1 MARSNS
7 FFGIRRGQAMG
18 MVFSHGQD
26 GWGNAQQITRALPE
40 SVANPRTASQQYS
53 RMIASSVAKSY
64 AVLKPLADHSTEG
77 VSYGQQCMN
86 AFLRRNN
93 AIARQNEI
101 STRGYAVYSQE
112 DGVVFEGCQLAKGT
126 LPKSENW
133 ATTDVNEFECATL
146 PKVVQ
151 MLGESEKDVCAAL
164 GFENVGDVNTFVA
177 LLGSPSEQ
185 EYMLNG
191 YQVYGTP
198 ILAYV
203 RLKLKK
209 APTSSS
215 VTTKANF
222 DALFDYSDSDGIQ
235 LTITTGENDRIA
247 AIKIAVETALAENGY
262 DCQFFCE
269 VMSHTTAEGWKR
281 SNAFFALHAN
291 ENIAY
296 PEKDQALDSYPVGTQ
311 KILNGAGM

>member
-1 MARSNS
+1 
-7 FFGIRRGQAMG
+7 MG

-53 RMIASSVAKSY
+53 RMIASTVAKSY

-77 VSYGQQCMN
+77 VSYGQQSMN

-93 AIARQNEI
+93 AIARQNGT
-101 STRGYAVYSQE
+101 STRGWAVYHQE
-112 DGVVFEGCQLAKGT
+112 DGVVFQYCQLAKGT

-133 ATTDVNEFECATL
+133 DVSVEADFECAYL
-146 PKVVQ
+146 SKVIQ
-151 MLGESEKDVCAAL
+151 MLGESEKDICAAL

-177 LLGSPSEQ
+177 LLGSPSED

-191 YQVYGTP
+191 FQVYQTP

-222 DALFDYSDSDGIQ
+222 DALFDYSDSDGIA

-247 AIKIAVETALAENGY
+247 SIKIAVETALAENGY
-262 DCQFFCE
+262 DAQMYCE

-281 SNAFFALHAN
+281 SNASFDIHPNADV
-291 ENIAY
+291 AY

-311 KILNGAGM
+311 KVLNGAGM

>member
-77 VSYGQQCMN
+77 VSYGQQSMN

-93 AIARQNEI
+93 AIARQNGFD
-101 STRGYAVYSQE
+101 THGYAVYKQE
-112 DGVVFEGCQLAKGT
+112 DGVIFENCQLAKGT

-133 ATTDVNEFECATL
+133 DVEVESEFECATL

-209 APTSSS
+209 VPTTSSL
-215 VTTKANF
+215 TTKANF
-222 DALFDYSDSDGIQ
+222 DALFDYSDSDGVV

-247 AIKIAVETALAENGY
+247 GVKIAVETALQENGY
-262 DCQFFCE
+262 DCQMYCE
-269 VMSHTTAEGWKR
+269 VMSHTTADGWKR
-281 SNAFFALHAN
+281 SNASIALHPN
-291 ENIAY
+291 KNLAY
-296 PEKDQALDSYPVGTQ
+296 LDKEQVLDSYPIGTQ